1 MSRTRV
7 LLQLEV
13 AHRYFADGR
22 ARGLRFEAAG
32 DTARRMRRAGLLE
45 RQDGATLWLLGP
57 ADASATLSEDSPE
70 PLIWWVRATDP
81 DFSIYTDDPA
91 QRPDEVLVV
100 EAMPALAEP
109 LDADTGRTAPAEADG
124 AALATRNDVAATPPA
139 PTVQVMKIWRG
150 PVDADRPVP
159 DDHFPLTGE
168 AAWRPP
174 FAVLQVPPSA
184 WDLPQPQAQT
194 QVPPQAQPQTQTQ
207 AQSPTPA
214 PIPRPASRDPAA
226 LHLRWTLS
234 PRQLVWKYCLFGD
247 WSEDAL
253 DIVDADGQV
262 SFNAPVPEHGVDG
275 RPLLALRSHGPLALA
290 ERSDTRLQLRCRQS
304 GVPKVLVKRLPVPGP
319 QHLAREEIDGA
330 ATLVSEI
337 HVHR

>member
-1 MSRTRV
+1 MSRTLV

-13 AHRYFADGR
+13 AHRYWADGR

-45 RQDGATLWLLGP
+45 RQDGAALWLLGP
-57 ADASATLSEDSPE
+57 ADASGTLAEDSPE

-100 EAMPALAEP
+100 EAEAEAV
-109 LDADTGRTAPAEADG
+109 DADQERTAPVEADG
-124 AALATRNDVAATPPA
+124 EAPATGNDVAATPPA
-139 PTVQVMKIWRG
+139 PKVQVMKIWRG
-150 PVDADRPVP
+150 PVDADQPVP
-159 DDHFPLTGE
+159 DGHYPLTGE

-184 WDLPQPQAQT
+184 LDLSQPQA
-194 QVPPQAQPQTQTQ
+194 P
-207 AQSPTPA
+207 
-214 PIPRPASRDPAA
+214 PRPASRDPAA

-262 SFNAPVPEHGVDG
+262 NFDAPVPEHGVDG
-275 RPLLALRSHGPLALA
+275 RPLLALRSRAPLALA